1 MEIFQVVA
9 VAALAAAVVA
19 GVLVVLARRQ
29 GGVAADAHDL
39 EAELASLRDAKA
51 DVERRLAVEEQKA
64 LRVPELLAAV
74 TEKQRVIDEERN
86 GRMVA
91 EQKLAAASEAIT
103 HLTEVK
109 ETTRQRLA
117 EIEETARRIREEKG
131 KADTENA
138 ETVTRLAEKIELV
151 AVQRQQIEALTAE
164 LKQAVDALSTLRADQ
179 ARLQE
184 TLDQE
189 VKQGAEKV
197 ALLQA
202 AREQMAQQFDVL
214 ANNALKSQGES
225 FSKQNKEQIEGLL
238 NPLKE
243 RIVEFQG
250 GMQAAQTESAKERAS
265 LAEQIRHLSESSAR
279 MSQEAHNLT
288 TALKGKA
295 QTQGAW
301 GEMLLATIL
310 ERSGLRKGEE
320 YIQQES
326 HSLQDGG
333 RLRPDVVVNLPNA
346 ERIVVDAKVSLTAF
360 EGYVNA
366 VDEGERSVCLAR
378 HLASMRAHIKELA
391 AKEYQNLGGSQLNFV
406 IMFVPIEG
414 ALAAALQEDPTL
426 TMAAAEAHVA
436 IATPTT
442 LMVALKTVASLWQ
455 IERRNLNAEAIA
467 DRAGKLYDK
476 FVGFADD
483 MMGLGR
489 RIDQAKITY
498 DEAMGKLS
506 KGRGNLV
513 GQAEKLKA
521 MGAKTAKSVPS
532 ELRLEEE
539 AVALPA
545 PEAAEV

>member
-64 LRVPELLAAV
+64 LRVPELLVAV
-74 TEKQRVIDEERN
+74 TEKQRLIDEERN
-86 GRMVA
+86 GRTVA

-131 KADTENA
+131 KADSENA
-138 ETVTRLAEKIELV
+138 ETVTRLAEKTELV

-326 HSLQDGG
+326 HSLQEGG

-366 VDEGERSVCLAR
+366 VDEDERSVCLAR

-476 FVGFADD
+476 FVGFAED
-483 MMGLGR
+483 MVGLGR

-513 GQAEKLKA
+513 GQAEKLKV